1 MLCYAAL
8 SVMLLLC
15 CIVLRYVVLCY
26 VTLSCVMLCY
36 VVMLY
41 LHYFIRQK
49 DGTNK
54 RVLNNWASYCSR
66 LDSVKVAFLEH

>member
-36 VVMLY
+36 VMLY

-49 DGTNK
+49 DDTNK